1 MASNNLKFFVII
13 FMMHE
18 INVGW
23 EARAKGKGV
32 SRLLCKCCTSHQ
44 NNSAV
49 NQLVY
54 KIIKC
59 GRVAWLTN
67 RMINLFAS
75 SPIYKHGTVL
85 SSAEDR

>member
-1 MASNNLKFFVII
+1 
-13 FMMHE
+13 MMHE

-32 SRLLCKCCTSHQ
+32 SWLLCKCCTSHQ
-44 NNSAV
+44 NNSSV

-59 GRVAWLTN
+59 GTVVWLTN
-67 RMINLFAS
+67 RMINQS
-75 SPIYKHGTVL
+75 ISMEQY
-85 SSAEDR
+85 